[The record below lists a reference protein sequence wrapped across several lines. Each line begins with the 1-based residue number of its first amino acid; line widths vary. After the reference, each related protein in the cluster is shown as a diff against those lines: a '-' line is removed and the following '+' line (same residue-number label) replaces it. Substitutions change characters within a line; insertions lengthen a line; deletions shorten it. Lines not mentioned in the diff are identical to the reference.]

1 MSWCVFSKIGDKQ
14 GVKKL
19 AWELSRCE
27 SSYWSD
33 TMHIFFFLLRLASP
47 IESVLKTLS
56 YRQLYHFL
64 PALLLALYRATLW
77 WPWRTPSGSHAA
89 YSTRFHGVV
98 RLGELTLSMVLNGSV
113 GPELQVLPGVRCI
126 WWSCHQQT
134 KLARGSQQAIAHAGS
149 VVRISCPCLPVTCQV
164 DFLLEIDVTIP
175 FVMHEMG

>member
-1 MSWCVFSKIGDKQ
+1 MSWCVFSKIGNKQ

-19 AWELSRCE
+19 AWELSRWE

-33 TMHIFFFLLRLASP
+33 TMHIFFLFTEISKPNWVSSQNLVLLSAVPLFACIASCP
-47 IESVLKTLS
+47 VSCNAVMTMAHPLREPCRI
-56 YRQLYHFL
+56 L
-64 PALLLALYRATLW
+64 P
-77 WPWRTPSGSHAA
+77 
-89 YSTRFHGVV
+89 RFHGAV
-98 RLGELTLSMVLNGSV
+98 RLGELALSMVLNGSV